1 MNDSDSDDTVIVRD
15 YLARH
20 GDKLIEMGYSVIPI
34 QQGKKSPGFDGWQ
47 KSKATRGQIKDW
59 LDGGFAMAG
68 VGILTKWTCAI
79 DIDCLDE
86 PTALKFEDWCKSW
99 IGFAPVR
106 VGKAPK
112 RLLLYRTVEPFRKR
126 RTAVYLDEWGDKQMI
141 EVLGDGQQFV
151 AFHVHPETGK
161 PYEWIGGEGN
171 VSAEAG
177 DPPSPLNVRAT
188 ELTELSQEQVDRLF
202 DEFEKHAARE
212 AWTLYKNGRGT
223 PNSSSGEDGGVVDSD
238 NPWVEDSAPITISD
252 DELRSRLLLVG
263 GAEDYDTWF
272 RVGMALYHQYDG
284 EQMGFDLWNEWS
296 ETADNYDP
304 DALDRHWKSFGI
316 DGKKRA
322 PLTARFLLRLSKE
335 AVEKT
340 ALELSV
346 KLKDAFTQ
354 AKDLAEWDK
363 AREMARS
370 AEIDGLARAA
380 LAQVA
385 KERRDT
391 ITGVKTSL
399 TEIRKAISYLP
410 RRAESMPGWCEEWV
424 YDVGEDK
431 FFHLD
436 RKIACTKQGF
446 DAMYDRQA
454 LTKSDILNGK
464 SAPSMSASELALN
477 AHRIPVVDARR
488 YMPGRDAVFHEP
500 DGTFA
505 NSYPEHEIPGRPDKI
520 TPKDK
525 GNIERV
531 RAHVGHLLVDEDEQR
546 MFLDWLAWIVQ
557 HPGRHVNY
565 AVLLQGVEG
574 DGKSFW
580 AEFLRAVMGV
590 SNVRMSNAD
599 TIITSPFTD
608 WTYGHCV
615 CCVEEVRFA
624 SNRGV
629 DKWQAINKIKPF
641 ITNNVIEVHPKGKP
655 TFDATNTVSYL
666 LFSNFKDA
674 LPIDENSRRFL
685 VLFSQWQRKDD
696 IRAFKDA
703 NPKYYVRLYRALVES
718 AGALRQWM
726 LDHEPD
732 DGFDPLGD
740 APDTK
745 ARTTMIRK
753 SKPEF
758 TQVLDEIIADNKE
771 LCASR
776 DLVNLTELS
785 DVMVAAGV
793 DWPGP
798 KALGAMMERDGYECL
813 GKIRVSSDSRFT
825 FYSKHPS
832 MFTSWNDVGGELTD
846 PTKIKAYLKTRRE
859 FLDGDDL

>member
-1 MNDSDSDDTVIVRD
+1 MTEDSAIVRD
-15 YLARH
+15 YLALH
-20 GDKLIEMGYSVIPI
+20 GDKLIEKGYSIIPI

-47 KSKATRGQIKDW
+47 KSRATRGQLKDW
-59 LDGGFAMAG
+59 LDGGFRNAG
-68 VGILTKWTCAI
+68 VGILTKFTCAI
-79 DIDCLDE
+79 DIDCLE
-86 PTALKFEDWCKSW
+86 EATALKFEEWCKAW
-99 IGFAPVR
+99 IGYAPVR

-126 RTAVYLDEWGDKQMI
+126 RSAVWLDEWKDKQMI

-161 PYEWIGGEGN
+161 AYEWIGGE
-171 VSAEAG
+171 
-177 DPPSPLNVRAT
+177 SPLTMAAT
-188 ELTELSQEQVDRLF
+188 ELTELKSEQVDQLLA
-202 DEFEKHAARE
+202 EFEKHAVRE
-212 AWTLYKNGRGT
+212 GWTLYKNGLNTGH
-223 PNSSSGEDGGVVDSD
+223 DHGGAGGGDAD
-238 NPWVEDSAPITISD
+238 NPWVEDTAPITISD
-252 DELRSRLLLVG
+252 DELRSRLLLIG
-263 GAEDYDTWF
+263 GADDYETWF
-272 RVGMALYHQYDG
+272 RVGMALFHQYDG

-304 DALDRHWKSFGI
+304 DSLDRHWKSFGI
-316 DGKKRA
+316 EGKKRA

-340 ALELSV
+340 ALELGV
-346 KLKDAFTQ
+346 RLRDAFTK
-354 AKDLAEWDK
+354 AADLAEWEK
-363 AREMARS
+363 ARAMARE
-370 AEIDGLARAA
+370 AEIDGLARSA

-385 KERRDT
+385 KDRHDA
-391 ITGVKTSL
+391 ITGMKTSL
-399 TEIRKAISYLP
+399 TEIRKAIAYLP
-410 RRAESMPGWCEEWV
+410 RRAENMPSWCEDWV
-424 YDVGEDK
+424 YDTGEDK
-431 FFHLD
+431 FFHLE

-454 LTKSDILNGK
+454 LTKADILNGK
-464 SAPSMSASELALN
+464 STPSMGASELALN
-477 AHRIPVVDARR
+477 AHRIPVVDGRR

-500 DGTFA
+500 DGVFA
-505 NSYPEHEIPGRPDKI
+505 NSYPEHEIPARPDKV
-520 TPKDK
+520 TPMDK
-525 GNIERV
+525 RNIERV
-531 RAHVGHLLVDEDEQR
+531 RAHIGHLLRDEEEQR
-546 MFLDWLAWIVQ
+546 MLLDWLAWVVQ

-574 DGKSFW
+574 DGKSFF

-608 WTYGHCV
+608 WVYGHCV

-655 TFDATNTVSYL
+655 TFDAINTVSYL

-696 IRAFKDA
+696 IRAFKEA

-726 LDHEPD
+726 LDHECSHD
-732 DGFDPLGD
+732 FDPLGD

-758 TQVLDEIIADNKE
+758 TQVLDDIIAEDRE
-771 LCASR
+771 VCASR
-776 DLVNLTELS
+776 DLLDLSELS
-785 DVMVAAGV
+785 DVMMATGV
-793 DWPGP
+793 EWPGP
-798 KALGAMMERDGYECL
+798 KALGSMLERDGYENL
-813 GKIRVSSDSRFT
+813 GKVRLSPDAVHR
-825 FYSKHPS
+825 FYSKNPS
-832 MFTSWNDVGGELTD
+832 KFTSWGDAGGEMVD
-846 PTKIKAYLKTRRE
+846 PTKVRAYLKARQAA
-859 FLDGDDL
+859 LDDDAL

>member
-1 MNDSDSDDTVIVRD
+1 MTDDSTIVRD

-20 GDKLIEMGYSVIPI
+20 GDKLIEQGYSVIPI
-34 QQGKKSPGFDGWQ
+34 QQGKKAPGFDGWQ
-47 KSKATRGQIKDW
+47 KSKATRGQVKDW
-59 LDGGFAMAG
+59 LENGFKNAG
-68 VGILTKWTCAI
+68 VGILTKFTCAI

-86 PTALKFEDWCKSW
+86 ETALKFEAWCKAE
-99 IGFAPVR
+99 IGSAPVR
-106 VGKAPK
+106 IGKAPK

-126 RTAVYLDEWGDKQMI
+126 RSTVYTDEWGDKQMI

-151 AFHVHPETGK
+151 AFHVHPDTGK
-161 PYEWIGGEGN
+161 PYVWIDDE
-171 VSAEAG
+171 
-177 DPPSPLNVRAT
+177 SPLTIRAT
-188 ELTELSQEQVDRLF
+188 ELTELTGDQVGRLITT
-202 DEFEKHAARE
+202 FEAHATQQGWAVH
-212 AWTLYKNGRGT
+212 KNGRNPAT
-223 PNSSSGEDGGVVDSD
+223 VGEVDND
-238 NPWVEDSAPITISD
+238 NPWVEDSAAITISD
-252 DELRSRLLLVG
+252 DELRSRLLLVN

-284 EQMGFDLWNEWS
+284 DQMGFDLWNEWS

-322 PLTARFLLRLSKE
+322 PLTARYVLRLSKE
-335 AVEKT
+335 AVEQT
-340 ALELSV
+340 ALELGV
-346 KLKDAFTQ
+346 KLRDAFSN

-363 AREMARS
+363 ARQMARE
-370 AEIDGLARAA
+370 AEIDGLARSA

-385 KERRDT
+385 KERRDA

-410 RRAESMPGWCEEWV
+410 KRTESMPPWAEDWV

-436 RKIACTKQGF
+436 RKIAASKQGF

-454 LTKSDILNGK
+454 LTKADILNGK
-464 SAPSMSASELALN
+464 TAPSLSASELALN
-477 AHRIPVVDARR
+477 MHRIPTVDGRR
-488 YMPGRDAVFHEP
+488 YMPGRDGIFHEP

-505 NSYPEHEIPGRPDKI
+505 NTYPEHEIPAKPDAV
-520 TPKDK
+520 TPMDK
-525 GNIERV
+525 RNIERV
-531 RAHVGHLLVDEDEQR
+531 KAHIAHLLADEHEQR
-546 MFLDWLAWIVQ
+546 MLLDFLAWVVQ

-565 AVLLQGVEG
+565 AILLQGVEG

-580 AEFLRAVMGV
+580 GEFLRAVMGV
-590 SNVRMSNAD
+590 SNVGMANAD

-655 TFDATNTVSYL
+655 VFNTTNTVSYL
-666 LFSNFKDA
+666 LFSNHKDA

-685 VLFSQWQRKDD
+685 VLFSRWQRKDD
-696 IRAFKDA
+696 IRAFKDG

-726 LDHEPD
+726 LDHECAED
-732 DGFDPLGD
+732 FDPMGD

-758 TQVLDEIIADNKE
+758 VQVLDEIIAEDRE
-771 LCASR
+771 PCASR
-776 DLVNLTELS
+776 HLVDVTELA
-785 DVMVAAGV
+785 DVIMAAGV
-793 DWPGP
+793 EWPGP
-798 KALGAMMERDGYECL
+798 KALGSMMDRDGYEFL
-813 GKIRVSSDSRFT
+813 GKIRVSADAVHR
-825 FYSKHPS
+825 FYSKSPNL
-832 MFTSWNDVGGELTD
+832 FTSWNEVGGEMTD
-846 PTKIKAYLKTRRE
+846 TQKVKNYLKARAE
-859 FLDGDDL
+859 ALSGDDDDL

>member
-1 MNDSDSDDTVIVRD
+1 MTDETNADTTIVRD

-20 GDKLIEMGYSVIPI
+20 GDRLIEQGYSIIPI

-47 KSKATRGQIKDW
+47 KTKATRGQVKDW
-59 LDGGFAMAG
+59 LDGGFRNAG
-68 VGILTKWTCAI
+68 VGILTKFTCAI
-79 DIDCLDE
+79 DIDCLNDDA
-86 PTALKFEDWCKSW
+86 ALKFEAWCHAE
-99 IGFAPVR
+99 IGPAPVR
-106 VGKAPK
+106 VGRAPK

-126 RTAVYLDEWGDKQMI
+126 RSAVYLDEWNQKQMI

-161 PYEWIGGEGN
+161 AYEWLGG
-171 VSAEAG
+171 VDAA
-177 DPPSPLNVRAT
+177 SPLTVRAT
-188 ELTELSQEQVDRLF
+188 ELTELRGEQIDRLIV
-202 DEFEKHAARE
+202 EFERHAARE
-212 AWTLYKNGRGT
+212 EWTIYKNGLDNGHA
-223 PNSSSGEDGGVVDSD
+223 SGPGGAGGGKAAVDPD
-238 NPWVEDSAPITISD
+238 NPWVEDTAPITISD

-263 GAEDYDTWF
+263 GADDYETWF
-272 RVGMALYHQYDG
+272 RVGMALFHQYDG

-316 DGKKRA
+316 EGKKRA
-322 PLTARFLLRLSKE
+322 PLTARYLLRLSKE

-340 ALELSV
+340 ALELGV
-346 KLKDAFTQ
+346 RLKDAFLQ

-363 AREMARS
+363 ARAMARE
-370 AEIDGLARAA
+370 AEIDGLARSA

-385 KERRDT
+385 KERRDS

-399 TEIRKAISYLP
+399 TEIRKAIGYLP
-410 RRAESMPGWCEEWV
+410 RRAENMPSWCEGWV
-424 YDVGEDK
+424 YDIGEDK
-431 FFHLD
+431 FFHLE

-454 LTKSDILNGK
+454 LTKADILNGK
-464 SAPSMSASELALN
+464 SAPTMGASELALN
-477 AHRIPVVDARR
+477 AHRIPTVDGRR

-505 NSYPEHEIPGRPDKI
+505 NSYPEHEIPARPEEL
-520 TPKDK
+520 TPKDR
-525 GNIERV
+525 GNVERV
-531 RAHVGHLLVDEDEQR
+531 RAHIGHLLVDEDEQR
-546 MFLDWLAWIVQ
+546 MLLDWLAWVVQ

-574 DGKSFW
+574 DGKSFF

-608 WTYGHCV
+608 WVYGHCV

-641 ITNNVIEVHPKGKP
+641 VTNNVIEVHPKGKP

-685 VLFSQWQRKDD
+685 VLFSQWQRKED
-696 IRAFKDA
+696 IRAFKEA
-703 NPKYYVRLYRALVES
+703 NPKYYVRLYLALVES

-726 LDHEPD
+726 LDHECSHD
-732 DGFDPLGD
+732 FDPLGD

-758 TQVLDEIIADNKE
+758 VQVLDEIIAEDKE
-771 LCASR
+771 VCASR
-776 DLVNLTELS
+776 DLVDVTELS
-785 DVMVAAGV
+785 DVMIAAGV
-793 DWPGP
+793 EWPGP
-798 KALGAMMERDGYECL
+798 KALGSMMERDGYELL
-813 GKIRVSSDSRFT
+813 GKIRISSESRSK
-825 FYSKHPS
+825 FYSKHPA
-832 MFTSWNDVGGELTD
+832 MFTSWSDVGGELTD
-846 PTKIKAYLKTRRE
+846 PMKIKAYLRKRRE
-859 FLDGDDL
+859 MLEGDDL